1 MRKPNYLRFTRFGL
15 ILALAFLGAGLT
27 TVRADSV
34 FNVSGSFDSSATLS
48 GTITINT
55 TTNLISDASVTV
67 SGFPGFA
74 TTTFT
79 FADLTSQGIDNG
91 SSSNAYFAD
100 FTSGSSDLQLVF
112 ETTSSDGS
120 LTGFTG
126 VVLCTQ
132 VSGCGDPSQLDY
144 LDNGTD
150 PITYVTSNSYSTPE
164 PGTLLLLGSGL
175 VGLGLIGRKRQLAN
189 S

>member
-1 MRKPNYLRFTRFGL
+1 MRKANYLRFTRFGL

-34 FNVSGSFDSSATLS
+34 FNVGGSFDSSAILS

-79 FADLTSQGIDNG
+79 FADLTDQGIDNG
-91 SSSNAYFAD
+91 SSNGYVAD
-100 FTSGSSDLQLVF
+100 FTSGTSDLQLVF
-112 ETTSSDGS
+112 ETTSADGS
-120 LTGFTG
+120 LTGFEG

-132 VSGCGDPSQLDY
+132 DSGCGDPSQLDY